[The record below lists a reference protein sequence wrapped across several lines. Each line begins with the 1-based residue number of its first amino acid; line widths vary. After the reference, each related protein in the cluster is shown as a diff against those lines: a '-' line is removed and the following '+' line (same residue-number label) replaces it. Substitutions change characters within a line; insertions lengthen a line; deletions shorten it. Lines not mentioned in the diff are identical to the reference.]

1 MVIPMQT
8 GWNVE
13 RYFDPVYHASMPLE
27 WNELSGVM
35 DDINAVCNTAFPK
48 WKRSLICLTPVGFIL
63 FVVGAFMTVSTFG
76 REKHG
81 NEYDGFFE
89 DGWEKHGWEKHG
101 FDGPNPISYLCIA
114 LGMLLFIGGALSQ
127 LLCIG
132 DSGGMSDIRR
142 KLSELNARYAQR
154 GIDFQ
159 LQESRHLEYYSRGSS
174 GSHRS
179 GARTV
184 MTYALVV
191 QALATAGANHIPA
204 PDVIASQALQMHR
217 PTAPLVQSEAVE

>member
-1 MVIPMQT
+1 MIPQSQDQSQYGPGIMVIPMHT

-63 FVVGAFMTVSTFG
+63 FGVGAFTAVATA
-76 REKHG
+76 
-81 NEYDGFFE
+81 
-89 DGWEKHGWEKHG
+89 G
-101 FDGPNPISYLCIA
+101 FDGPNPIAYLCIA
-114 LGMLLFIGGALSQ
+114 LGMLLFIGGPLSQ
-127 LLCIG
+127 LCCIRA
-132 DSGGMSDIRR
+132 SGGMSDIRR

-159 LQESRHLEYYSRGSS
+159 LHESQHLEYYSHGSRDSYSS
-174 GSHRS
+174 GVR
-179 GARTV
+179 RV
-184 MTYALVV
+184 MAYALVV
-191 QALATAGANHIPA
+191 QALATAGANHIP
-204 PDVIASQALQMHR
+204 PPHVIASQAFQMHR
-217 PTAPLVQSEAVE
+217 PTAPLVQS